1 MKAHLLT
8 LALLAGVSSGCGN
21 ESKSG
26 SAPQPA
32 QAASP
37 VSVETVGVAER
48 KLDMNVSLP
57 AQLLPYQS
65 VDIYPRV
72 TGFLDSIRVDVGS
85 HVRKGEE
92 LMRLSAPEIVAQ
104 RSQGEAAVHA
114 AESQLATAQAK
125 FASDQGTYSHLS
137 AASKTPGVV
146 AQNDVLVAEQTV
158 AADKGAVSAAEH
170 NVSAARDALRSVAQM
185 ESYLNITAPFSGV
198 VTMRNL
204 HPGALTGPAAGQSGA
219 QPIVRIVDTNRLRLV
234 IPIPEAEVG
243 EMKQG
248 QSIAFTTP
256 AYPGEI
262 FHAPIARIAHDVDLN
277 TRTMHVE
284 LDVQN
289 TKDKLAPGSFVTV
302 TWPVRRASATMFVP
316 ATSVTA
322 DQQHTFVIRVRDG
335 KAEWVNVQTGQ
346 TVNGEQ
352 EVFGDLHSG
361 DQVVRIATDAIRSGQ
376 NVNVRAAKQS

>member
-1 MKAHLLT
+1 MKAHF
-8 LALLAGVSSGCGN
+8 LAFTVLAGMLSGCGN
-21 ESKSG
+21 EKNA
-26 SAPQPA
+26 APPV

-37 VSVETVGVAER
+37 ASVETVSVAAR

-85 HVRKGEE
+85 RVSKGEE
-92 LMRLSAPEIVAQ
+92 LMRLSAPELVAQ
-104 RSQGEAAVHA
+104 RSQAEATVHA
-114 AESQLATAQAK
+114 AESQLATMQAK
-125 FASDQGTYSHLS
+125 LASDQGTYEHL
-137 AASKTPGVV
+137 AAAAKTPGVV

-158 AADKGAVSAAEH
+158 ASDKGAVSAAEH

-185 ESYLNITAPFSGV
+185 ESYLNIMAPFSGV

-204 HPGALTGPAAGQSGA
+204 HPGALTGPAAGQAGA
-219 QPIVRIVDTNRLRLV
+219 QPIIRIVDTNRLRLV
-234 IPIPEAEVG
+234 VPIPEAEVG

-248 QSIAFTTP
+248 QIVAFTVP
-256 AYPGEI
+256 AYPGET
-262 FHAPIARIAHDVDLN
+262 FHAPIARIAHDIDLT

-289 TKDKLAPGSFVTV
+289 PNDKLSPGSFVTV
-302 TWPVRRASATMFVP
+302 SWPVRRASNSMFVP
-316 ATSVTA
+316 TTAVTA

-335 KAEWVNVQTGQ
+335 KAEWVNVQTGE
-346 TVNGEQ
+346 TVSGEI
-352 EVFGDLHSG
+352 EVFGDLQSG
-361 DQVVRIATDAIRSGQ
+361 DQVVRMASDAIRNGQ
-376 NVNVRAAKQS
+376 SVIAHSAKQS

>member
-1 MKAHLLT
+1 MKAHILT
-8 LALLAGVSSGCGN
+8 IALFTCALIGCGN
-21 ESKSG
+21 QSN

-32 QAASP
+32 QAAAP
-37 VSVETVGVAER
+37 VSVETVNVAER

-57 AQLLPYQS
+57 AQHLPYQS

-85 HVRKGEE
+85 RVRKGEE

-114 AESQLATAQAK
+114 AESQLATSQAK
-125 FASDQGTYSHLS
+125 FASDQGTYTHL
-137 AASKTPGVV
+137 AAAAKTPGVV

-185 ESYLNITAPFSGV
+185 ESYLTITAPFGGV
-198 VTMRNL
+198 VTLRNL
-204 HPGALTGPAAGQSGA
+204 HPGALTGPAAGQAGT
-219 QPIVRIVDTNRLRLV
+219 QPIIRIVDTNRLRLV
-234 IPIPEAEVG
+234 VPIPEAEVG
-243 EMKQG
+243 EIKQG
-248 QSIAFTTP
+248 QSIAFTVP
-256 AYPGEI
+256 AYPGET
-262 FHAPIARIAHDVDLN
+262 FHAPVARIAHDLDLG

-289 TKDKLAPGSFVTV
+289 AKDKLAPGSFVTV
-302 TWPVRRASATMFVP
+302 TWPVRRATASMFVP

-346 TVNGEQ
+346 TVNGEL

-361 DQVVRIATDAIRSGQ
+361 DQVVRIATDAIRNGQ
-376 NVNVRAAKQS
+376 SVNIRSAKQS

>member
-1 MKAHLLT
+1 MKAHF
-8 LALLAGVSSGCGN
+8 LAFTILAGLLSGCGN
-21 ESKSG
+21 EKNAAG
-26 SAPQPA
+26 PV
-32 QAASP
+32 QAATPS
-37 VSVETVGVAER
+37 SVETVSVAAR
-48 KLDMNVSLP
+48 KLEMNVSLP

-72 TGFLDSIRVDVGS
+72 TGFLDSISVDVGS

-92 LMRLSAPEIVAQ
+92 LMRLSAPELVAQ
-104 RSQGEAAVHA
+104 RSQAEAAVHA
-114 AESQLATAQAK
+114 AESQLATAQARL
-125 FASDQGTYSHLS
+125 ASDQGTYAHL
-137 AASKTPGVV
+137 AAAAKTPGVV

-185 ESYLNITAPFSGV
+185 ESYLNIAAPFSGV
-198 VTMRNL
+198 VTVRNL
-204 HPGALTGPAAGQSGA
+204 HPGALTGPAAGQAGA

-234 IPIPEAEVG
+234 VPIPEAEVG

-248 QSIAFTTP
+248 QSVAFTVP
-256 AYPGEI
+256 AYPGET
-262 FHAPIARIAHDVDLN
+262 FHAPIARIAHDVDLT

-289 TKDKLAPGSFVTV
+289 PNDKLAPGSFVTV
-302 TWPVRRASATMFVP
+302 SWPVRRASDSMFVP
-316 ATSVTA
+316 TTAVTG

-335 KAEWVNVQTGQ
+335 KAEWVNVQTGE
-346 TVNGEQ
+346 TVNGEM

-361 DQVVRIATDAIRSGQ
+361 DQVVRMASDAIRNGQ
-376 NVNVRAAKQS
+376 SVVVRPAKQS